1 MSLFHNY
8 GMANIVTTNNLTK
21 AYRSKLAL
29 DHVTFDVQEGDI
41 LGLVGK
47 NGAGKTTLI
56 RVLTDVARP
65 TSGSYTLFGKSDPDE
80 ICKARRDVAAMV
92 ETPAFFGYMDATQ
105 NLINRAILMNVKGD
119 LKKYADDLLDF
130 VGLSEV
136 KNSHKRVSQFSL
148 GMKQR
153 LGIAIALM
161 GDPKLLILDEP
172 TNGLDPEGIV
182 QIRNLLLRLN
192 KEKGITIIVSSHILS
207 ELSKLATRYCFLKD
221 GKVVKL
227 ISAEELET
235 AGEKRMHICAK
246 DNAKALSLLQEG
258 GFVAQ
263 AIGEEILITK
273 YPSSAEIMNLL
284 IKNGVELTKF
294 HEDEAQ
300 LESIY
305 MELMEEE
312 R

>member
-1 MSLFHNY
+1 
-8 GMANIVTTNNLTK
+8 MANIVTTNNLTK

-235 AGEKRMHICAK
+235 AGEKRMHLAAK
-246 DNAKALSLLQEG
+246 DNAKALSLLQES